1 MGAEQVLKDALSD
14 VGWQATRRLATI
26 PSTAGVPDPV
36 PLALPGRGQT
46 VVVDVGPR
54 QAPAIIL
61 LHSVACTGLLT
72 WYPVLERLSAHYRV
86 VVFDQRWHGQGIRSH
101 DFTLDD
107 CAGDV
112 VAVADALGIDR
123 FMIAGYSMGGMVGQ
137 LVAYRERERVS
148 GLVLCSTASYFRRGV
163 RQKVALDLFGRT
175 LRLLRDQAKIGL
187 VPGEPRRERLA
198 RLEDHRWALAE
209 FRSTSPWAIAV
220 ALDEI
225 GRFDSA
231 PWLHTL
237 RLPAAV
243 VVTARDGFIAPAH
256 QRSLARRIAGA
267 ATYEIPAG
275 HTACVLSAHQFV
287 PALMAA
293 CTSVHA
299 AIVDQEAARRDGND
313 AGDTE
318 DVESA

>member
-1 MGAEQVLKDALSD
+1 MGAEQVLKDALGD

-26 PSTAGVPDPV
+26 PPTAGVPDPQ
-36 PLALPGRGQT
+36 PLSLPGRGQT

-54 QAPAIIL
+54 HAPAIIL

-72 WYPVLERLSAHYRV
+72 WYPVLERLSARYRV
-86 VVFDQRWHGQGIRSH
+86 VVFDQRWHGQGIRSQE
-101 DFTLDD
+101 FKLED

-112 VAVADALGIDR
+112 VAVADALGINR

-137 LVAYRERERVS
+137 IVAYQERERVS
-148 GLVLCSTASYFRRGV
+148 GLVLCSTASNFRRGI
-163 RQKVALDLFGRT
+163 RQRVALDLFGRT
-175 LRLLRDQAKIGL
+175 LHLMRDQARIGL

-198 RLEDHRWALAE
+198 RLEDHRWALEE

-225 GRFDSA
+225 GRFDSS

-237 RLPAAV
+237 RLPTSV
-243 VVTARDGFIAPAH
+243 VVTTRDGFIAPAH
-256 QRSLARRIAGA
+256 QRSLARRIPGA

-275 HTACVLSAHQFV
+275 HTACVLAANQFV
-287 PALMAA
+287 PAVMAA
-293 CTSVHA
+293 CTAVHA
-299 AIVDQEAARRDGND
+299 AGTRECL
-313 AGDTE
+313 
-318 DVESA
+318 